1 MKKKI
6 LVIGDIFLDIF
17 SYGSVERIS
26 PESHAP
32 VFNLDHNKFMLGGA
46 ANVALNLKSLE
57 ADVTLIGKIGNDESG
72 KKIKDILKNKQ
83 ISFINLLAKNTIVK
97 NRFVTNFGQILRVDK
112 ENFIKNSRL
121 DYKKIKNAVKKN
133 NYDGI
138 YVSDYQKGIIDLEVN
153 NIINKNKNCF
163 VFCDP
168 KNTNFEIFKGFDFVK
183 PNLKYVN
190 SFIKFDPDNKR
201 SISYIRNLLKKYK
214 ISNCIITMG
223 NKGSILIN
231 KNEIIYSSSNE
242 VNFYDLSGA
251 GDTFGSI
258 FFKQFIDGNDF
269 KEILKI
275 SNFGASKVITKKGTS
290 VISNSEL
297 NLNKENKLF
306 RFGKDNKKILEF
318 LKKQD
323 KSIGFTNGCFDILHA
338 GHVEMLNFSKKKCG
352 FLICAV
358 NSDKS
363 VRKIKDSDRPII
375 NENMR
380 AELLMQLNV
389 IDMVIIFDD
398 ETPIKLIKLVKP
410 NFLIKGSDYKKKD
423 IVGYDFIKKNGGKV
437 ILANLKTGFSTT
449 KIIKNYNEKSSNS
462 R

>member
-32 VFNLDHNKFMLGGA
+32 VFNLHNKEFMLGGA

-57 ADVTLIGKIGNDESG
+57 SDVTLIGRIGNDENG
-72 KKIKDILKNKQ
+72 KKIKEILKKKR
-83 ISFINLLAKNTIVK
+83 IIFVNLLTKNTIVK
-97 NRFVTNFGQILRVDK
+97 NRFVTDFGQILRVDK
-112 ENFIKNSRL
+112 ENLVKNSRQ
-121 DYKKIKNAVKKN
+121 DYKKIKNTIKKN
-133 NYDGI
+133 NYNGI
-138 YVSDYQKGIIDLEVN
+138 YVSDYQKGTIDLEVN
-153 NIINKNKNCF
+153 HIINKNRNCF

-168 KNTNFEIFKGFDFVK
+168 KNKNLEIFKGFDFIK

-190 SFIKFDPDNKR
+190 NFIKFNHNDKKSVNFIR
-201 SISYIRNLLKKYK
+201 SLLKKYK

-231 KNEIIYSSSNE
+231 KKKNIYSSSNK
-242 VNFYDLSGA
+242 VNFFDLSGA

-258 FFKQFIDGNDF
+258 FFKKFIEGNNF
-269 KEILKI
+269 NEILTI
-275 SNFGASKVITKKGTS
+275 SNLGASKVIAKKGTS
-290 VISNSEL
+290 VISNLEL
-297 NLNKENKLF
+297 SQGNENKIF
-306 RFGKDNKKILEF
+306 KFGKDNKKILKF
-318 LKKQD
+318 LNKNN
-323 KSIGFTNGCFDILHA
+323 KSVGFTNGCFDILHA
-338 GHVEMLNFSKKKCG
+338 GHVKMLNFCKKNCD
-352 FLICAV
+352 FLICAI

-363 VRKIKDSDRPII
+363 IKKIKDSDRPII

-380 AELLMQLNV
+380 AELLSQLNI

-398 ETPIKLIKLVKP
+398 STPIKLIKLVKP
-410 NFLIKGSDYKKKD
+410 NLLIKGSDYKKKD
-423 IVGYDFIKKNGGKV
+423 IVGYDFLKKNGGKV

-449 KIIKNYNEKSSNS
+449 KIIKNYNEKSTNS

>member
-17 SYGSVERIS
+17 SYGNVERIS

-32 VFNLDHNKFMLGGA
+32 VFNLHYKEFMLGGA
-46 ANVALNLKSLE
+46 ANVALDLKSLE
-57 ADVTLIGKIGNDESG
+57 TDVTLIGRIGNDENG
-72 KKIKDILKNKQ
+72 KKIKGILKKKK
-83 ISFINLLAKNTIVK
+83 IALVNLLSKNTIIK
-97 NRFVTNFGQILRVDK
+97 NRFVTDFGQILRVDK
-112 ENFIKNSRL
+112 ENLVKNSRQ
-121 DYKKIKNAVKKN
+121 DYEKIKNTIKKN
-133 NYDGI
+133 NYSGV
-138 YVSDYQKGIIDLEVN
+138 YVSDYQKGTIDLEVN
-153 NIINKNKNCF
+153 NIINKNKNYF

-168 KNTNFEIFKGFDFVK
+168 KNKNLEIFKGFDFIK

-190 SFIKFDPDNKR
+190 NFIKFNHNDKK
-201 SISYIRNLLKKYK
+201 SISYVKSLLKKYK

-231 KNEIIYSSSNE
+231 RKKTIYSSSNK
-242 VNFYDLSGA
+242 VNFFDLSGA

-258 FFKQFIDGNDF
+258 FFKKFIEGNNF
-269 KEILKI
+269 NEILRI
-275 SNFGASKVITKKGTS
+275 SNLGASKVITKKGTS

-297 NLNKENKLF
+297 SQDNENKIF
-306 RFGKDNKKILEF
+306 RFGKDNKKILKF
-318 LKKQD
+318 LKKNN
-323 KSIGFTNGCFDILHA
+323 KSVGFTNGCFDILHA
-338 GHVEMLNFSKKKCG
+338 GHVEMLNFCKKNCD
-352 FLICAV
+352 FLICAI

-363 VRKIKDSDRPII
+363 IRKIKDSDRPIV

-380 AELLMQLNV
+380 AELLSKLNI

-398 ETPIKLIKLVKP
+398 STPIKLIKLVKP
-410 NFLIKGSDYKKKD
+410 NLLIKGSDYKKKD
-423 IVGYDFIKKNGGKV
+423 IVGYDFLKKNGGKV

-449 KIIKNYNEKSSNS
+449 KIIKNYNEKSTNS

>member
-32 VFNLDHNKFMLGGA
+32 VFNLDHNEFMLGGA

-57 ADVTLIGKIGNDESG
+57 ADVTLIGKIGNDESE
-72 KKIKDILKNKQ
+72 KNKRYFKNKQ

-153 NIINKNKNCF
+153 NIINRNKNCF

-190 SFIKFDPDNKR
+190 NFIKFDPD
-201 SISYIRNLLKKYK
+201 KKEA
-214 ISNCIITMG
+214 
-223 NKGSILIN
+223 L
-231 KNEIIYSSSNE
+231 
-242 VNFYDLSGA
+242 
-251 GDTFGSI
+251 
-258 FFKQFIDGNDF
+258 
-269 KEILKI
+269 
-275 SNFGASKVITKKGTS
+275 
-290 VISNSEL
+290 
-297 NLNKENKLF
+297 
-306 RFGKDNKKILEF
+306 
-318 LKKQD
+318 
-323 KSIGFTNGCFDILHA
+323 
-338 GHVEMLNFSKKKCG
+338 
-352 FLICAV
+352 
-358 NSDKS
+358 
-363 VRKIKDSDRPII
+363 
-375 NENMR
+375 
-380 AELLMQLNV
+380 
-389 IDMVIIFDD
+389 
-398 ETPIKLIKLVKP
+398 
-410 NFLIKGSDYKKKD
+410 
-423 IVGYDFIKKNGGKV
+423 V
-437 ILANLKTGFSTT
+437 ILG
-449 KIIKNYNEKSSNS
+449 IY
-462 R
+462 